1 MFSIVGRSIRNY
13 SRTEYLVL
21 FDSENIYAIFNGI
34 RHLISLKFGISYFV
48 SNNYAKIK
56 INSDDDLP
64 LKKTLTEHILVM
76 LMKFLTKIKITT
88 TIMYSQKI
96 FHINEL
102 ENNGNKFFGIK
113 IMLNFGEAK
122 VAREEFYG
130 AENQLNLGC

>member
-48 SNNYAKIK
+48 SNNCAKIK

-64 LKKTLTEHILVM
+64 
-76 LMKFLTKIKITT
+76 
-88 TIMYSQKI
+88 
-96 FHINEL
+96 
-102 ENNGNKFFGIK
+102 
-113 IMLNFGEAK
+113 
-122 VAREEFYG
+122 
-130 AENQLNLGC
+130 